1 MKDPRDIIISPIISE
16 KSMDQTEE
24 KKYSFKV
31 AKDANK
37 IEIRNAVEAIFDVK
51 VQKVHTMNM
60 TGKTKRRGYTTGKRP
75 DWKKA
80 IVKLTDDSK
89 TIEFFEG
96 V

>member
-1 MKDPRDIIISPIISE
+1 MAYIIKPLVTE
-16 KSMDQTEE
+16 KMTAITE
-24 KKYSFKV
+24 KQNNQFGFIV
-31 AKDANK
+31 RPDANK
-37 IEIRNAVEAIFDVK
+37 IEIRNAVEEIFDVK
-51 VQKVHTMNM
+51 VQKVFTMNM
-60 TGKTKRRGYTTGKRP
+60 KGKRVRRGYTVGKKP

>member
-37 IEIRNAVEAIFDVK
+37 IEIRNAVEEIFDVK
-51 VQKVHTMNM
+51 VQKVFTMNM
-60 TGKTKRRGYTTGKRP
+60 KGKRVRRGYTVGKKP

-89 TIEFFEG
+89 IIEFFEG